1 MSSLNEFLE
10 WETAISPYVINS
22 VKVDKTY
29 EIHEKLGK
37 GSFGIVVLATKKT
50 IGSHDN
56 SKEEEKVRRDE
67 GKDKAP
73 TKKA

>member
-1 MSSLNEFLE
+1 MSSLQEFLE
-10 WETAISPYVINS
+10 WENAISPYVINS

-29 EIHEKLGK
+29 DVHEKLGN

-50 IGSHDN
+50 IGSHDD
-56 SKEEEKVRRDE
+56 SKEEEKVQREE